1 MPMTGTSFPAG
12 VHAGSRRGLSLV
24 EIVAALVIS
33 GVVTVG
39 TLTALTTAVR
49 VMNSVGVQVDPEA
62 DGLAQQTLE
71 RYRNRIACDD
81 PWFEGG
87 VTPCVLLSNPTS
99 GTDALPSPTTA
110 TSRTYAMTPGPD
122 GPDADTDADYYIM
135 AVNVKTPE

>member
-1 MPMTGTSFPAG
+1 MT
-12 VHAGSRRGLSLV
+12 LV

-49 VMNSVGVQVDPEA
+49 LMNSVGVQVDPEA

-87 VTPCVLLSNPTS
+87 VTPCVLLNNPTI
-99 GTDALPSPTTA
+99 GDDPLPSPTTA
-110 TSRTYAMTPGPD
+110 TSRTFALTSGPD
-122 GPDADTDADYYIM
+122 GDADGAPDYYIM